1 MQVHL
6 VHPLKHMFSVFKQH
20 YTYFHTFFHPHVFSH
35 IFSNPCFQFL
45 RTCTKHSTS
54 CQYMWGHIQFYG
66 RGGFLLINF
75 ILLRFF
81 ACRFQNTY
89 PKYVSKKIYLSIL
102 NIDKYVSKMF
112 QKKKKM
118 FPKQLVFFFYRV
130 KIVELIV
137 YEIN

>member
-1 MQVHL
+1 MED
-6 VHPLKHMFSVFKQH
+6 
-20 YTYFHTFFHPHVFSH
+20 
-35 IFSNPCFQFL
+35 
-45 RTCTKHSTS
+45 
-54 CQYMWGHIQFYG
+54 

-89 PKYVSKKIYLSIL
+89 PKYVSKKIYLSII

-112 QKKKKM
+112 QIYIYIYM
-118 FPKQLVFFFYRV
+118 FPKKLVFFYRV